1 MDKITVKYGMLKKI
15 MKQLKQMNFKDNDE
29 VSFEFLIGSC
39 FPDVYNN
46 IKEEMKRQ
54 HAMGYAEGLKD
65 SKN

>member
-15 MKQLKQMNFKDNDE
+15 IKQLKQMNFKDNDE

-46 IKEEMKRQ
+46 IK
-54 HAMGYAEGLKD
+54 
-65 SKN
+65 